1 MQKKIRSPLRGS
13 WLTKKGLRVFFYR
26 AQARSEKK
34 ARSAGVELAW
44 LEERKAQARSE
55 KEARSAGIELAW
67 LEERKAQARSEKEAQ
82 SAGIE
87 LAWLEERKD

>member
-1 MQKKIRSPLRGS
+1 MAGREESASPQREGGA
-13 WLTKKGLRVFFYR
+13 K
-26 AQARSEKK
+26 
-34 ARSAGVELAW
+34 
-44 LEERKAQARSE
+44 
-55 KEARSAGIELAW
+55 AGIELAW